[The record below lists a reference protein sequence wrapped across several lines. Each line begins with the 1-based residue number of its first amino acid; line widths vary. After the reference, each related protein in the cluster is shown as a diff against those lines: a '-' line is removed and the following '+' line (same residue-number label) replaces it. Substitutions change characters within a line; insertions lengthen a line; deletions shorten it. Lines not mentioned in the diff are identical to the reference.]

1 MKHSKHWLACLDLS
15 KMDDILIGYS
25 AFLTSVVKP
34 DTITFF
40 HTIESGPTTADIIEQ
55 FPEINSKE
63 EFEHIIRNELQ
74 EKINAHFKDT
84 SIEIRIVLKEGK
96 PTDQIIN
103 IVRTLEPDLLLMGK
117 KIGYLGEGV
126 IPKRIIKY
134 VPCSVLLI
142 PENSRYSLKNILVPV
157 DFSEQSAKSVAT
169 AKELLNGVKGEITA
183 QHIYHYRAQFFPYVL
198 SEKEKKEIDRKVEN
212 QLNSFKNEHKLPDD
226 IEFKL
231 TLHRQGKIANS
242 VYHQAVS
249 DQSDLIIVAS
259 KAKNLTTI
267 IGHDFSDK
275 MIDYSFGIPLLIQK
289 NKEKNQKFLQ
299 SLFKS

>member
-1 MKHSKHWLACLDLS
+1 MKNSKHWLACLDLS
-15 KMDDILIGYS
+15 KMDNILIGYS

-40 HTIESGPTTADIIEQ
+40 HTIESGPAALDIIEQ

-63 EFEHIIRNELQ
+63 EFENIIRNELQ
-74 EKINAHFKDT
+74 DKIETYFKDT
-84 SIEIRIVLKEGK
+84 SIEIRVILKEGK
-96 PTDQIIN
+96 PSDQIIE

-117 KIGYLGEGV
+117 KIGYIGEGV

-134 VPCSVLLI
+134 VPCSVLFI
-142 PENSRYSLKNILVPV
+142 PENSRYSLENILIPI
-157 DFSEQSAKSVAT
+157 DFSEQSAKSVTT
-169 AKELLNGVKGEITA
+169 ARELLNGNKGKITA
-183 QHIYHYRAQFFPYVL
+183 QHIYYYRAQFFPYIL
-198 SEKEKKEIDRKVEN
+198 SEKEKKEIDKKVSE
-212 QLNSFKNEHKLPDD
+212 QLDAFKKDNNLPDN
-226 IEFKL
+226 IEYKL
-231 TLHRQGKIANS
+231 TLHKQGKVANS

-249 DQSDLIIVAS
+249 DQADLIIVAS
-259 KAKNLTTI
+259 KAKKLSNI

-275 MIDYSFGIPLLIQK
+275 MIDYAFGIPLLVEK